1 MLHLLLLI
9 SLGFFLQLAE
19 AQSFTVPSKWRK
31 PTTTL
36 SRQDRLTLVNGLLDT
51 VHPALNTT
59 TGMFQGLSVPQT
71 ANMLCA
77 LSIGDRISN
86 STSSKDVVL
95 QSLNTTFGRA
105 PNIVTLRSP
114 QLNSDAAVWGL
125 AAIYSYKAYND
136 QSSLRFAQSMWAQ
149 VNRYMVTTDD
159 ATAGSHPEKTAA
171 FPSTCNG
178 ASNAGAVFYIANNVN
193 NTVVN
198 SETVG
203 TFLALSAYLYEQ
215 TQNVQYLSAA
225 ELSASF
231 VTTVLYDGN
240 AIRDGITLG
249 TCDTV
254 NDFWTSNSG
263 VVIEGLSI
271 LASTHS
277 TYTSRLNS
285 LISATIPY
293 SRWTNVSD
301 GIIIEGPTSAAD
313 ANSNGA
319 TFGYK
324 AILVRGL
331 YEAYSRIPSNS
342 TEASFIQSFITV
354 QLNAL
359 TDLSSVTGSNLY
371 SPKWEGPPPT
381 QLLPWGQ
388 LAAVDV
394 LNAAVGLAEDARY
407 DLHAITLL

>member
-1 MLHLLLLI
+1 M
-9 SLGFFLQLAE
+9 
-19 AQSFTVPSKWRK
+19 
-31 PTTTL
+31 
-36 SRQDRLTLVNGLLDT
+36 
-51 VHPALNTT
+51 
-59 TGMFQGLSVPQT
+59 
-71 ANMLCA
+71 
-77 LSIGDRISN
+77 
-86 STSSKDVVL
+86 
-95 QSLNTTFGRA
+95 
-105 PNIVTLRSP
+105 
-114 QLNSDAAVWGL
+114 
-125 AAIYSYKAYND
+125 
-136 QSSLRFAQSMWAQ
+136 
-149 VNRYMVTTDD
+149 
-159 ATAGSHPEKTAA
+159 
-171 FPSTCNG
+171 
-178 ASNAGAVFYIANNVN
+178 FYIANNVN

-203 TFLALSAYLYEQ
+203 TFLALSAHLYEQ
-215 TQNVQYLSAA
+215 TQDAQYLPAA
-225 ELSASF
+225 QLSASF
-231 VTTVLYDGN
+231 VTPVLYDGN

-249 TCDTV
+249 TCDAA

-301 GIIIEGPTSAAD
+301 GVIIEGPTSAAD

-319 TFGYK
+319 TFGFK

-342 TEASFIQSFITV
+342 SEASFIQSFIIV